1 MLNNIKSFY
10 YLKLLLSHLD
20 EKKQLEL
27 IIYNNALKNILDIKL
42 INYKIMSGKYI
53 INEDNNIIK
62 EYNGYNDKL
71 IYEGEFFKGKRNGKG
86 KEYENCKLIFEGEYL
101 KGKKWDGIG
110 YDYNKEII
118 YELKGGKGFIKE
130 YKEYYFNQKIKF
142 EGELLNG
149 EKNGRV
155 KEYFTNSNIKFEG
168 EYLNG
173 KKHGKGKEYF
183 INGNALFNGYYRYGK
198 MWNGKIYEHNNNL
211 LYELREGKGFIKEFD
226 NVDFRVIYE
235 GEYLNGERNGKGKEY
250 NKFDDI
256 LFEGEYLNGKKH
268 GEGEEYYIANSK
280 LAFKGEYLYGHRI
293 KGKQYYKNK
302 IEFEGEYLY
311 DKKYNGK
318 GYDENGNITYELNNG
333 NGKVKEYTTH
343 GYLLFEGEYL
353 NGKRN
358 GYGIEYNLDGGK
370 FVDYFKNGNK
380 RDGTGYTNDGRI
392 DYEIIDGNGML
403 KEYCDGEL
411 IYTGEYFNG
420 KRYGKGKLYD
430 HLNGKLKYFGMFD

>member
-256 LFEGEYLNGKKH
+256 LFEGE
-268 GEGEEYYIANSK
+268 
-280 LAFKGEYLYGHRI
+280 
-293 KGKQYYKNK
+293 
-302 IEFEGEYLY
+302 
-311 DKKYNGK
+311 
-318 GYDENGNITYELNNG
+318 
-333 NGKVKEYTTH
+333 
-343 GYLLFEGEYL
+343 
-353 NGKRN
+353 
-358 GYGIEYNLDGGK
+358 
-370 FVDYFKNGNK
+370 
-380 RDGTGYTNDGRI
+380 
-392 DYEIIDGNGML
+392 
-403 KEYCDGEL
+403 
-411 IYTGEYFNG
+411 
-420 KRYGKGKLYD
+420 
-430 HLNGKLKYFGMFD
+430 